1 MGIVDW
7 MKRLAAT
14 DVKVELAAKP
24 KTAPVTAI
32 SSDKPVKPTVLPDAR
47 MPQSKLDLMPDLTEA
62 DLKAAEVGGLN
73 FVEAIAAHQKWK
85 TRLLSYVEG
94 TSAEKLDY
102 RQICRDNQCV
112 LGKWINGHGGDIYG
126 HMPVFSQLK
135 MVHGQFH
142 LAAALIVQL
151 TDEGNGEQA
160 RAALRQDYSKQSVKV
175 QGLISTLYIEVTEA
189 KLNANGKV
197 F

>member
-14 DVKVELAAKP
+14 DIKVEVAEKTR
-24 KTAPVTAI
+24 TAPVTAI
-32 SSDKPVKPTVLPDAR
+32 ASADSVGPTILPDVGL
-47 MPQSKLDLMPDLTEA
+47 PQSKLDLMLDLTEA
-62 DLKAAEVGGLN
+62 DLKGSEVSGLN

-85 TRLLSYVEG
+85 ARLLSYVEG
-94 TSAEKLDY
+94 TSTEKLDY

-112 LGKWINGHGGDIYG
+112 LGKWINGPGGDVYG
-126 HMPVFSQLK
+126 HIPVFSQLK

-142 LAAALIVQL
+142 LAASLIVQL

-175 QGLISTLYIEVTEA
+175 QGLISSLYIEVTEA
-189 KLNANGKV
+189 KLRASGKV